1 MKKII
6 LPILVI
12 SLLISAGCS
21 SLQVKTRQADGVD
34 MSQYKTFNFDTTPDP
49 DKDPVLFSEINQK
62 YVRDAITKEL
72 RAKGYSKSKNPSLLI
87 SLYLKVED
95 KQEVVRMPGSYS
107 GPRYYGGYG
116 YYGYYSG
123 YRYDEATTYTVDT
136 TIGTLIID
144 SVDTQKN
151 ELVWQGIAQDVL
163 KGPSNDPQKIVE
175 SIMQKVFKKYPLAA
189 GSTK

>member
-1 MKKII
+1 MKKTL
-6 LPILVI
+6 LPLLAL
-12 SLLISAGCS
+12 SLLIAAGCS
-21 SLQVKTRQADGVD
+21 SLQVVTKQAEGVD
-34 MSQYKTFNFDTTPDP
+34 MSQYKSFNFDQTPDP

-62 YVRDAITKEL
+62 YIRDAITKEL
-72 RAKGYSKSKNPSLLI
+72 RAKGYHKSKKPNLLI
-87 SLYLKVED
+87 SLYLRVED

-123 YRYDEATTYTVDT
+123 YRYDEATTYTVNT

-151 ELVWQGIAQDVL
+151 ELVWQGIARDVV
-163 KGPSNDPQKIVE
+163 KGPSNDPKKAIE

-189 GSTK
+189 GSSK

>member
-1 MKKII
+1 MKKIL
-6 LPILVI
+6 LPLLAM
-12 SLLISAGCS
+12 SLLIAAGCS
-21 SLQVKTRQADGVD
+21 SLQVETKQADGVD

-72 RAKGYSKSKNPSLLI
+72 RAKGYSKSNNPDLLL
-87 SLYLKVED
+87 SLYLRVED
-95 KQEVVRMPGSYS
+95 KQKVVRMPGSYS

-123 YRYDEATTYTVDT
+123 YQYDEATTYTVNT

-163 KGPSNDPQKIVE
+163 KGPSSDPQKIVE
-175 SIMQKVFKKYPLAA
+175 SVMKKVFKKYPPAA